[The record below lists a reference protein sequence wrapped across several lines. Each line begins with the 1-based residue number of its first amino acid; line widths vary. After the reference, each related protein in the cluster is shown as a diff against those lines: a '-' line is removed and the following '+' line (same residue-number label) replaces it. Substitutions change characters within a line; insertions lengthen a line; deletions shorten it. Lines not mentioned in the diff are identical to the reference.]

1 MSGVFK
7 KFRKGDI
14 EITPFQANKEYLIYV
29 SNYTGSYY
37 EKGYEQSVIKDF
49 TPTASAQGTDIR
61 IVSLSAFAYDSEFD
75 DTDFR
80 NHEFGLHLSRSFTSP
95 HSVTTNGHFKRS
107 IHDSLQGMYYTNPD
121 DPTQTLD
128 NSGYEKEIRSLGKTA
143 QVLSIPQ
150 SIFGESIKKGS
161 VKIHREAS
169 PSKTLVDDSNGNLID
184 VTEFITSASESVA
197 YASRSM
203 FSMDF
208 TKDLYNRQGKII
220 NAHSINALASSS
232 FYRDNGKEFF
242 DLSNKTRFFERSGY
256 PNRVEAYN
264 VSVDTHTGES
274 TVISLDG
281 ATPAT
286 THSRTIAESQSIMIV
301 RNGPQFD
308 FRHDD
313 DYSVYIRVSASAEHS
328 ADGSV
333 ALANPK
339 GGKMQ
344 SLISKYDP
352 HGRGGCPFDIGYTNR
367 NHPNPGKYCA
377 KVSNGIDTIEFI
389 SNVNTGGDI
398 QSLVLTKTGNTYTF
412 YVQNSLAGTVS
423 QTLKPEGAIHNNGNV
438 IIGARAHDAGKY
450 RFDGSTK
457 YGRKRRPITEYQGH
471 ARSTIT
477 HCMIFSQSLSTAE
490 RTFVQSNPSFENK
503 VGNVFYNHGLITITN
518 EDGSY
523 AGILKECT
531 ASLNNTHTVIEHEY
545 NCHVKE
551 REYGFTM
558 NPTIVSQSK
567 YGIVKSFTTGSEWS
581 PYVTTIGL
589 YDDNARLVAVGKLS
603 RPIRKSNE
611 YDTTFV
617 VSFDT

>member
-29 SNYTGSYY
+29 TNYTGSYY

-80 NHEFGLHLSRSFTSP
+80 NHEFGPYLSQSFTSP

-128 NSGYEKEIRSLGKTA
+128 NNGYEKEVRSLGKTS

-169 PSKTLVDDSNGNLID
+169 PTKTLVDDSNGNLID
-184 VTEFITSASESVA
+184 VTQFITAASESVA

-208 TKDLYNRQGKII
+208 TKDLYNRHNKTI

-264 VSVDTHTGES
+264 LSVLPHPTEV
-274 TVISLDG
+274 TVVSLDG

-301 RNGPQFD
+301 KNGPQFD

-328 ADGSV
+328 ADG
-333 ALANPK
+333 AIAGANRK
-339 GGKMQ
+339 GDNMQ

-367 NHPNPGKYCA
+367 GHASPGFYSA
-377 KVSNGIDTIEFI
+377 RVSNGIDTIEFV
-389 SNVNTGGDI
+389 SNVATGGDI
-398 QSLVLTKTGNTYTF
+398 QSLLLVKSGNTYTF
-412 YVQNSLAGTVS
+412 RVNNNLAGTVA
-423 QTLKPEGAIHNNGNV
+423 QTLNPVGSIHNNGDV

-450 RFDGSTK
+450 RFDSSTK
-457 YGRKRRPITEYQGH
+457 YGRKRQPIIEYQGH
-471 ARSTIT
+471 ARSTVT
-477 HCMIFSQSLSTAE
+477 HCMIFSQSLSSTE
-490 RTFVQSNPSFENK
+490 RTFLLSNPFFENK
-503 VGNVFYNHGLITITN
+503 VGNVFYNHGLITVTN
-518 EDGSY
+518 EGSAY

-531 ASLNNTHTVIEHEY
+531 ASLNNTHTIIEHEY

>member
-1 MSGVFK
+1 M
-7 KFRKGDI
+7 
-14 EITPFQANKEYLIYV
+14 
-29 SNYTGSYY
+29 
-37 EKGYEQSVIKDF
+37 
-49 TPTASAQGTDIR
+49 
-61 IVSLSAFAYDSEFD
+61 
-75 DTDFR
+75 
-80 NHEFGLHLSRSFTSP
+80 
-95 HSVTTNGHFKRS
+95 
-107 IHDSLQGMYYTNPD
+107 HDSLQGMYYTNPD

-184 VTEFITSASESVA
+184 VTKFITSASESVA

-242 DLSNKTRFFERSGY
+242 NLSNKTRFFERSGY

-264 VSVDTHTGES
+264 VSVDAHAGES
-274 TVISLDG
+274 TVVSLDG

-286 THSRTIAESQSIMIV
+286 THSRTIAESQSLMIV

-328 ADGSV
+328 ADSLV
-333 ALANPK
+333 VLANRK
-339 GGKMQ
+339 GDNIQ

-367 NHPNPGKYCA
+367 NHLSPGKYCA
-377 KVSNGIDTIEFI
+377 RVSNGIDTIEFI

-398 QSLVLTKTGNTYTF
+398 QSLVLTKTGDTYTF
-412 YVQNSLAGTVS
+412 YVQNSLAGTVP